1 MCIFIRENVFDL
13 QEENERAGETHRN
26 SKRKVHL
33 HVMDKKTRI
42 CMLGW
47 KKDACFATVMISK
60 YKEMVALVPVAV
72 WR

>member
-1 MCIFIRENVFDL
+1 MICKKKMNAQVKHIRTQNGRFIYTL
-13 QEENERAGETHRN
+13 WI
-26 SKRKVHL
+26 
-33 HVMDKKTRI
+33 KKTRI